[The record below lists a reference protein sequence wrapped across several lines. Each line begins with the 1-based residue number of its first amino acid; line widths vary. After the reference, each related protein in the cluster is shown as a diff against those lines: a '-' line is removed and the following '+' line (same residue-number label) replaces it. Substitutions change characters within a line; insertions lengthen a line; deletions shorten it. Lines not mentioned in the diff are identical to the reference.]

1 MWTFVLSRIVLSR
14 IASTAISGTL
24 LFGLTSCGGSAATT
38 MTSPTAIN
46 RCGISMQGVDAP
58 LPAEGATASIIVTA
72 ARECAWSA
80 SVEGSWLSIKS
91 GVSGQGDGTV
101 EFAATANPDP
111 QMRRGAITANGQRTE
126 ITQTAGTC
134 EITLGQS
141 SASFNQG
148 GGSGQVPVRASSS
161 MCGWSAS
168 ADADWIQLR
177 SASGQGTGTVSFDV
191 PPSTEPPRSAIITI
205 AGQKFSI
212 TQSEGCAF
220 AIAPASRAVPP
231 AGGTG
236 TIAVTTTATC
246 PWTASSNVSWLTV
259 NPPTGRG
266 PGSVTFSVAATT
278 GRSRIG
284 TAIVAGQLF
293 TVTQSQGCSYS
304 VQPSSG
310 QIGSGGGTLPVN
322 VSTNA
327 ECDWS
332 ATSNDDWITLQG
344 RTSGSGDGTV
354 TLAVA
359 ATSGPARSGSATV
372 AGQRVTVTQSPGCA
386 FTISPE
392 SANAPS
398 SASTGKVTVTTS
410 QGCAWTA
417 SSSAPWLTVTSG
429 SSGSGNG
436 EVQYA
441 VAATSGPSR
450 GATMTIAGRTFTL
463 NQGQGCA
470 FTLSP
475 PAATLGDDGG
485 PGMFTVQTSAGCA
498 WSATS
503 AVPWLTITSGASGT
517 GEGAVRF
524 TAARNTGPARSGAIT
539 AAGQT
544 FTVTQGDGCALS
556 LSESS
561 FAAPA
566 GGGTGSVNVI
576 AGSGCGWTATSNASW
591 LSITSGANGTGNGSV
606 AFTVAANS
614 GPGRSGTLTIGGRT
628 FTVSQGENCSFSIA
642 PDHLSPS
649 ASATNT
655 SVNLTAPAGCGWS
668 ASSNAPWISVNPAS
682 GTGSGGVQ
690 ITIQANSG
698 AARTGTATIAGQTF
712 TVNQAGGCSYSITPS
727 SQPVAA
733 SGGSVS
739 VVVSTAGGCGWTAIS
754 QAPWLVISSGA
765 NGSGGG
771 AVQVD
776 VQPNTGPQRSG
787 TASIAGQ
794 TFTVVQD
801 SGCSFVVAPQ
811 SVNTPAAGGGAR
823 IDVSTA
829 ASCAWTAVSGA
840 GWITVTAGGAGSGS
854 GAVDLS
860 FAANPGPG
868 RSGTT
873 TVAGRTVT
881 VTQESGCTYSLGSTS
896 QMMPATGG
904 VGSVS
909 VAAST
914 GCPWTAVS
922 GASWVTITDG
932 ASGSGAG
939 TVQFSVEPNATG
951 AARSATLTIAGI
963 GFTVTQQ

>member
-1 MWTFVLSRIVLSR
+1 MRTLVLSR
-14 IASTAISGTL
+14 IALSRIVSTAISGTF

-58 LPAEGATASIIVTA
+58 LPAEGGTASVGVTA

-80 SVEGSWLSIKS
+80 SVEGTWLSIKS
-91 GVSGQGDGTV
+91 GASGQGDGTV

-111 QMRRGAITANGQRTE
+111 QMRRGAISANGQRTE
-126 ITQTAGTC
+126 ITQTAATC

-168 ADADWIQLR
+168 ADADWIQFR

-205 AGQKFSI
+205 AGQKFSV

-246 PWTASSNVSWLTV
+246 PWTASSNVNWLTL

-266 PGSVTFSVAATT
+266 PGSVTFTVAATT

-284 TAIVAGQLF
+284 TAIVAGQPF

-310 QIGSGGGTLPVN
+310 QIGSAGGTLAVN
-322 VSTNA
+322 VSTNP

-332 ATSNDDWITLQG
+332 ATSNDDWITMPG

-410 QGCAWTA
+410 QGCGWTA
-417 SSSAPWLTVTSG
+417 SSSAPWLTVTAG
-429 SSGSGNG
+429 STGSGNG

-441 VAATSGPSR
+441 VAATTGPSR
-450 GATMTIAGRTFTL
+450 TATMTIAGRTFT
-463 NQGQGCA
+463 
-470 FTLSP
+470 
-475 PAATLGDDGG
+475 
-485 PGMFTVQTSAGCA
+485 
-498 WSATS
+498 
-503 AVPWLTITSGASGT
+503 
-517 GEGAVRF
+517 
-524 TAARNTGPARSGAIT
+524 
-539 AAGQT
+539 
-544 FTVTQGDGCALS
+544 VTQGTGCTLS

-561 FAAPA
+561 FSAPL
-566 GGGTGSVNVI
+566 GGGNGSVNVI
-576 AGSGCGWTATSNASW
+576 AASGCGWTATSNASW
-591 LSITSGANGTGNGSV
+591 LSITSGANGSGNGSV
-606 AFTVAANS
+606 AFAVAANT

-628 FTVSQGENCSFSIA
+628 FTVSQGDNCSFSIA

-649 ASATNT
+649 ESATNT
-655 SVNLTAPAGCGWS
+655 SVNLTGPAGCGWS

-682 GTGSGGVQ
+682 GTGSGSVQ
-690 ITIQANSG
+690 ISIQANSG

-712 TVNQAGGCSYSITPS
+712 TVNQAGSCSYSITPS
-727 SQPVAA
+727 SQPMAA
-733 SGGSVS
+733 SGGSLS
-739 VVVSTAGGCGWTAIS
+739 VVVTTAGGCGWTATS

-765 NGSGGG
+765 SGSGGG

-776 VQPNTGPQRSG
+776 VQSNSGPPRTG

-801 SGCSFVVAPQ
+801 SGCSFVVSPEG
-811 SVNTPAAGGGAR
+811 VNTPASGGGAR

-829 ASCAWTAVSGA
+829 ASCAWTAVSGV

-868 RSGTT
+868 RSGTA

-896 QMMPATGG
+896 QMMPSTGG
-904 VGSVS
+904 VGSVAVS
-909 VAAST
+909 ASM
-914 GCPWTAVS
+914 GCPWSAAS

-939 TVQFSVEPNATG
+939 TVQFSVEPNASG
-951 AARSATLTIAGI
+951 AARTATLTIAGI